1 VGIEVIVYWGKKGG
15 IYGRGIE
22 IVRGGLRKSD
32 FLETTDDG
40 TMREYTPGT
49 EACQEGIR
57 VSAERTSLTEEPYDD
72 GGGQ

>member
-1 VGIEVIVYWGKKGG
+1 LEAR
-15 IYGRGIE
+15 GRRR
-22 IVRGGLRKSD
+22 VVKGGLRMSD

-72 GGGQ
+72 GRPVNPKNK